1 MISLNIHMM
10 TSQGR
15 ICVQCVTNGLQQN
28 SLWWFTERN
37 TLEKTCIHVLSVRN
51 VFYLWAACV
60 LMWIFIAVNTSAQ
73 NVADVVVVVKP
84 WQHTDEVILERNR
97 LNVLFVTNDF
107 QRMEALLDTAEFT
120 VERNHTNV
128 TCVTRHLVGLGLL
141 TVTWESTQ
149 ETNHTSV
156 HCVTNVSATPATC
169 SDKRC
174 VYSNRRPYHCPYCE
188 KLFTTNTEL
197 KCHVRI
203 HTDAKP
209 YSCRHCSDCFRRLA
223 QLERHLLKSHNEGT
237 WFTCDI
243 CQQQFITRRELK
255 QHSLRRHEDVKPYVC
270 CECPKRFY
278 TAAELRSHHC
288 LVHSDYWQFCYCRCG
303 KYFIYKGNVVDRL
316 RRCSQ
321 NSVFDDILSNLSIQP
336 RSSV

>member
-10 TSQGR
+10 TSQGH

-128 TCVTRHLVGLGLL
+128 TCVTRHLVGLGFL
-141 TVTWESTQ
+141 TVTWEFTQ
-149 ETNHTSV
+149 ETNHTSI

-169 SDKRC
+169 R
-174 VYSNRRPYHCPYCE
+174 
-188 KLFTTNTEL
+188 
-197 KCHVRI
+197 
-203 HTDAKP
+203 
-209 YSCRHCSDCFRRLA
+209 
-223 QLERHLLKSHNEGT
+223 
-237 WFTCDI
+237 DI
-243 CQQQFITRRELK
+243 N
-255 QHSLRRHEDVKPYVC
+255 VV
-270 CECPKRFY
+270 Y
-278 TAAELRSHHC
+278 TATVDHITVPTVRSCLRQTLNWSVMFVFTLMQSRTHVDTVQTVLEGLHNSRHIYWSRTMKVLGSHVTFVSSSSLH
-288 LVHSDYWQFCYCRCG
+288 
-303 KYFIYKGNVVDRL
+303 VV
-316 RRCSQ
+316 
-321 NSVFDDILSNLSIQP
+321 N
-336 RSSV
+336 